1 MSELEDTRV
10 KMARLL
16 LENVECARAAMEDGR
31 SGYVFHTA
39 DFTLFLCEHDGIL
52 RLGSP
57 LSENM
62 VVSADPDTMQRHWNS
77 RLSYDQIDCG
87 CGVISSLRREALTGF
102 IDVQKALLEMLV
114 RPASDALEL
123 H

>member
-1 MSELEDTRV
+1 MNELEDTRV

-16 LENVECARAAMEDGR
+16 LENIEEARVLMENGDT
-31 SGYVFHTA
+31 GYVFHTA
-39 DFTLFLCEHDGIL
+39 DFTLFLCQHDSIL

-57 LSENM
+57 LSDKL
-62 VVSADPDTMQRHWNS
+62 VVSLDPDRMQRHWNS

-102 IDVQKALLEMLV
+102 IEIQKALLEMLV
-114 RPASDALEL
+114 RPASNAVQVN
-123 H
+123 